1 MITLKKINKI
11 NKIIIENFE
20 KNSIRMKQENCQ
32 TSKHISNKFYH
43 SLVNLHTIDIFWQI
57 D

>member
-11 NKIIIENFE
+11 IIIENFE